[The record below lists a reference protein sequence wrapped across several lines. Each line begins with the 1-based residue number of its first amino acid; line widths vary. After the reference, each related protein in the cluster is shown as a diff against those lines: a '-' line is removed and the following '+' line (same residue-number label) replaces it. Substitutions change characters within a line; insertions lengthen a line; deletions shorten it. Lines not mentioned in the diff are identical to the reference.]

1 MIKCPVCGKQKSA
14 FQMRPIVNIEEL
26 KVGAAMSDQP
36 TEQEVAGQKVDVV
49 CRECWMQ
56 ILNSRT
62 KEEVIEILETICG
75 VLLEADN
82 RMKERPFHFGD
93 VVIEKAVA
101 PPSPNIVIQPLPH
114 IYSDRS
120 VAPSIWEDPSSSG
133 AGQWRSDLGTTGNMG
148 NISVSSGFTNWLATV
163 HRGDNSGKD

>member
-49 CRECWMQ
+49 CRDCWMQ
-56 ILNSRT
+56 ILESRT

-75 VLLEADN
+75 VLLEADS
-82 RMKERPFHFGD
+82 RMKDNRWRGGD
-93 VVIEKAVA
+93 FIIEKLAHPIVQSPPPPTQPGIYINVDP
-101 PPSPNIVIQPLPH
+101 PPSVMWG
-114 IYSDRS
+114 DRINLS
-120 VAPSIWEDPSSSG
+120 NGTSG
-133 AGQWRSDLGTTGNMG
+133 AN
-148 NISVSSGFTNWLATV
+148 SSNPSLTFSNGFTDWYASLHGSNTIE
-163 HRGDNSGKD
+163 DED